1 MIWSDPWIDLA
12 VQPEG
17 TLLPPLPYE
26 FREGERFLCVVAADM
41 NDGDLLSWAT
51 FVGTSWSLPALR
63 ARLSDACWIARFFEG
78 ETLRSTCVFRRR
90 SLGRKSLWLLETLV
104 ARPQGRRGIAPLLR
118 AGLLW
123 IWRTAGPF
131 TLGYTWELS
140 LLGLGVAWWRGWIRS
155 AAAIEY
161 GWVWSPAGSG
171 SGSGCSFCPG
181 STAVETKE
189 PSSLPQLLRRD
200 TWSVIVSDSGL
211 SDGWG
216 YVSLIQGEPDW
227 SAVAAHGGWRALW
240 YRGTAAPAA
249 SAPSSPAESRWR
261 WSGECVVVGLLNHRS
276 QQWPTVWPTA
286 EIAYSSRPVLTQ
298 VQGSGYP

>member
-26 FREGERFLCVVAADM
+26 FKEGERFICVSVADIS
-41 NDGDLLSWAT
+41 DGELLTWAT
-51 FVGTSWSLPALR
+51 FVGTAWSLPSLR
-63 ARLSDACWIARFFEG
+63 ARLAEGWIARFFEG

-90 SLGRKSLWLLETLV
+90 CSSSLWLLETLV
-104 ARPQGRRGIAPLLR
+104 ARPRGRRGIAPLLR
-118 AGLLW
+118 AGLSW

-140 LLGLGVAWWRGWIRS
+140 LLGLGVAWWRGWLRS

-161 GWVWSPAGSG
+161 GWVWSADGS
-171 SGSGCSFCPG
+171 CSFCP
-181 STAVETKE
+181 SAAAAAKATKE
-189 PSSLPQLLRRD
+189 PEPLPQLLRHD

-216 YVSLIQGEPDW
+216 YVSVIQGEPDW
-227 SAVAAHGGWRALW
+227 SIVAAHGRWRALW
-240 YRGTAAPAA
+240 YRGSAAPA
-249 SAPSSPAESRWR
+249 SAAATAAAWR

-276 QQWPTVWPTA
+276 LPWPTVWPTA
-286 EIAYSSRPVLTQ
+286 EIAYRLTQ
-298 VQGSGYP
+298 VQGS